1 MELNIKLY
9 NNDDLLLNET
19 IDGEEF
25 SRTYIKLSDKYLNIK
40 HEPKYYEN
48 SREGL
53 MLRLKREITPE
64 EKTKLKALN
73 TLEDFELKLISYL
86 DLTKITIDGKGN
98 ILNFFRSMHN
108 EYYDTLEEIYEFYE
122 ENEDII
128 RNSNKLIIDKMA
140 D

>member
-1 MELNIKLY
+1 MKLNINLY
-9 NNDDLLLNET
+9 NNDVLLLNET

-25 SRTYIKLSDKYLNIK
+25 NRTYIKLSDKYLKIK
-40 HEPKYYEN
+40 QTPKYYEN

-53 MLRLKREITPE
+53 MLRLKRKITLE
-64 EKTKLKALN
+64 EKTKLKVLN
-73 TLEDFELKLISYL
+73 SLEDFELKLISYL
-86 DLTKITIDGKGN
+86 DLTQIIIEGKEK

-108 EYYDTLEEIYEFYE
+108 KYYDTLEEIYEFYE

-128 RNSNKLIIDKMA
+128 INSNKLIINKVA